1 MIWFIILAI
10 GTLGSALMV
19 VRTRKLAYAALWL
32 AGSLVGVAGLF
43 LTLSAAY
50 LATVQVLVYAGA
62 VVTLILFAIMFTH
75 APADEQGAALGVGTY
90 GHTPLPRS
98 VYIGRL
104 ALLLLGLAA
113 ALAAIVTTAPWQAVP
128 QGQESYRQL
137 AQAIFGPY
145 LLPFELLSLL
155 LLAALIGAVVLAR
168 KGRTSGPLQKGG
180 SSR

>member
-75 APADEQGAALGVGTY
+75 EPEPSGAPPGVGAY

-128 QGQESYRQL
+128 QGQESYGQL

-168 KGRTSGPLQKGG
+168 KGRTEKG
-180 SSR
+180 SHS

>member
-75 APADEQGAALGVGTY
+75 EPADEQGATAG
-90 GHTPLPRS
+90 LPRPAAL
-98 VYIGRL
+98 GRL

-168 KGRTSGPLQKGG
+168 KGNPQQGDG
-180 SSR
+180 SS

>member
-19 VRTRKLAYAALWL
+19 VRTHKLAYAALWL

-75 APADEQGAALGVGTY
+75 APADEQGATAE
-90 GHTPLPRS
+90 LPRPAAL
-98 VYIGRL
+98 GRL

-113 ALAAIVTTAPWQAVP
+113 ALAAIVTTVPWQAVP
-128 QGQESYRQL
+128 QGQESYGQL

-155 LLAALIGAVVLAR
+155 LLAALVGAVVLAR
-168 KGRTSGPLQKGG
+168 KDQTSKPLKGDR
-180 SSR
+180 S